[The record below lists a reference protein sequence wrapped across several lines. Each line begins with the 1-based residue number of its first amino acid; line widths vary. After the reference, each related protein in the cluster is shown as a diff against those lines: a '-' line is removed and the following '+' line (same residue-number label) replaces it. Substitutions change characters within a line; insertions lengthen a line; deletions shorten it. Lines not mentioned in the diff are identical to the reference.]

1 MQTKDLTIL
10 ARALAPVIS
19 EHIKSQRDEIVKS
32 VLADIPKPEAVK
44 PLGADDVKAIVVEL
58 VKEPEPV
65 DIDSIV
71 SKAVAAA
78 KKSIVIPEQLSED
91 DVKRIASGLIAED
104 EPLSLDDIAEKAKS
118 LIDAEDIAK
127 TAASLVVLPE
137 VKDGENGKDAVIDY
151 DKLDELVAKHVAQ
164 FEINEES
171 IVKQVL
177 ALVPVPAAP
186 SVPTVEEI
194 VSVVAA
200 QFERRFSDLQL
211 SWERQAADKFEKAID
226 RMPNPKDGVDAFPLE
241 SFDIELGE
249 DGRTLTVKMQ
259 AGDSLLSKSIKIPS
273 VIDRGVY
280 KSGEY
285 DKGDGVTY
293 GGSFWIAQESG
304 ELAAPGTVEAKSH
317 WRLAVKKGRDGAD
330 LRENAATIDVSKG
343 VKIR

>member
-10 ARALAPVIS
+10 AKALAPVIQ
-19 EHIKSQRDEIVKS
+19 EHIKSQKDDIVKS
-32 VLADIPKPEAVK
+32 VLSGIPAPVK
-44 PLGADDVKAIVVEL
+44 
-58 VKEPEPV
+58 
-65 DIDSIV
+65 
-71 SKAVAAA
+71 
-78 KKSIVIPEQLSED
+78 QLSED
-91 DVKRIASGLIAED
+91 DVKRIASALIVEPEKVDVDGIVSKAVSAAKESIVIHDALSEDDIKRIVSGLIVEPEKVNAE
-104 EPLSLDDIAEKAKS
+104 ELAEKAKS
-118 LIDAEDIAK
+118 LINTVEIANQ
-127 TAASLVVLPE
+127 AASLVKLPE
-137 VKDGENGKDAVIDY
+137 VKHGEDGKDAVIDY
-151 DKLDELVAKHVAQ
+151 DKLDDIVSKHVAQ
-164 FEINEES
+164 FEINEKS

-177 ALVPVPAAP
+177 ALVPVPVAP

-226 RMPNPKDGVDAFPLE
+226 KMPKPKDGSDAFPLE

-259 AGDSLLSKSIKIPS
+259 AGDHLLSKSIKIPS

-280 KSGEY
+280 KSGKY

-317 WRLAVKKGRDGAD
+317 WRLAVKKGRDGSD
-330 LRENAATIDVSKG
+330 LRESAATIDVSKG

>member
-10 ARALAPVIS
+10 AKALAPVIS

-32 VLADIPKPEAVK
+32 VLADIPKTEAVN
-44 PLGADDVKAIVVEL
+44 PLDADDVKEIVADL

-65 DIDSIV
+65 DVDSIV

-78 KKSIVIPEQLSED
+78 KESIVI
-91 DVKRIASGLIAED
+91 
-104 EPLSLDDIAEKAKS
+104 
-118 LIDAEDIAK
+118 
-127 TAASLVVLPE
+127 PE

-177 ALVPVPAAP
+177 ASIPAPVAPA
-186 SVPTVEEI
+186 VPTVEEI
-194 VSVVAA
+194 VSVVSAL
-200 QFERRFSDLQL
+200 FERRFSDLQL

-226 RMPNPKDGVDAFPLE
+226 KMPKPKDGVDAIPLE
-241 SFDIELGE
+241 SFDIDLGE

-259 AGDSLLSKSIKIPS
+259 AGESVLSKSIKIPT

-304 ELAAPGTVEAKSH
+304 VLAAPGTMEAKSH